1 LKLFFGN
8 NDSKGLILPKVIFI
22 SLSNTKFFII
32 LPLLIL
38 VGFTGYAIAQEA
50 PPLSIDAQTNQN
62 FYEYG
67 DSVSVSGKIKNY
79 DADLHSGVAVEYRVL
94 DPNGEQVK
102 AGLTNLTYFGAFN
115 FNFIARGEPFEP
127 SGNYRIEMSFGSV
140 NAELQML
147 FSGGESEVADVT
159 PPEIL
164 QPSDIVIY
172 SKTHSGVTMVTFEVI
187 ATDDIDEII
196 KTTCKPSSGYLFGIG
211 ETIVQCTA
219 KDSARN
225 FATPVSFTVTINPPE
240 TSIPSW
246 VKNVAEFWCHDKIDD
261 GSFVE
266 AIQYLIDNGIIVV
279 PSTQDS
285 FGGSQEIP
293 QWVKN
298 NACWWSD
305 GSISDLD
312 FALGLEY
319 LVKQGIIRV

>member
-1 LKLFFGN
+1 
-8 NDSKGLILPKVIFI
+8 
-22 SLSNTKFFII
+22 
-32 LPLLIL
+32 LLVL
-38 VGFTGYAIAQEA
+38 VGFPGYAIAQEA

-79 DADLHSGVAVEYRVL
+79 DADIHAGVAVTYRVL

-102 AGLTNLTYFGAFN
+102 SGLTNLSYFGAFN

-127 SGNYRIEMSFGSV
+127 SGNYSIEMSFGSV
-140 NAELQML
+140 NAELPMF

-164 QPSDIVIY
+164 QPADIVIY
-172 SKTHSGVTMVTFEVI
+172 SQTRSGVTMVTFEVV
-187 ATDDIDEII
+187 ATDDIDGII
-196 KTTCKPSSGYLFGIG
+196 KPTCKPSSGYLFGIG

-246 VKNVAEFWCHDKIDD
+246 VKNVAEFWCQDKIDD

-279 PSTQDS
+279 PATQES
-285 FGGSQEIP
+285 FGATQEIP

>member
-8 NDSKGLILPKVIFI
+8 NDSKRLTLTKVILV
-22 SLSNTKFFII
+22 SLSISKLFVIF
-32 LPLLIL
+32 PLLVL
-38 VGFTGYAIAQEA
+38 VGFTGYANGQAA

-79 DADLHSGVAVEYRVL
+79 DADVHSGFPVTYRVL
-94 DPNGEQVK
+94 DPNGELVK
-102 AGLTNLTYFGAFN
+102 SGLTNIVYLGAFN
-115 FNFIARGEPFEP
+115 FNFVARGELFEP
-127 SGNYRIEMSFGSV
+127 SGNYTIEMSFGSV
-140 NAELQML
+140 NAELPMF

-172 SKTHSGVTMVTFEVI
+172 SQTHSGVTMVTFEVV
-187 ATDDIDEII
+187 ATDDTDEIVLS
-196 KTTCKPSSGYLFGIG
+196 TCKPSSGFLFGIG
-211 ETIVQCTA
+211 ETIVKCTA
-219 KDSARN
+219 KDSAGN

-240 TSIPSW
+240 TTIPSW
-246 VKNVAEFWCHDKIDD
+246 VKNVAEFWCQDKIDD
-261 GSFVE
+261 VSFVE

-279 PSTQDS
+279 PGTLESYS
-285 FGGSQEIP
+285 ESQQVP

-298 NACWWSD
+298 NACWWSE
-305 GSISDLD
+305 GSITDLD

>member
-1 LKLFFGN
+1 
-8 NDSKGLILPKVIFI
+8 
-22 SLSNTKFFII
+22 
-32 LPLLIL
+32 LLVL
-38 VGFTGYAIAQEA
+38 VGFTGYAIAQDA
-50 PPLSIDAQTNQN
+50 PPLSIDAKTNQN

-79 DADLHSGVAVEYRVL
+79 DADVHSGVAVTYRVL

-102 AGLTNLTYFGAFN
+102 SGLTNLSYFGAFN

-127 SGNYRIEMSFGSV
+127 SGNYTIEMSFGSV
-140 NAELQML
+140 NAELPMF

-164 QPSDIVIY
+164 QPLDIVIY
-172 SKTHSGVTMVTFEVI
+172 SQTHSGVTMVTFEVVAI
-187 ATDDIDEII
+187 DDIDEII
-196 KTTCKPSSGYLFGIG
+196 KTTCKPSSGFLFGIG
-211 ETIVQCTA
+211 EMIVQCTA
-219 KDSARN
+219 KDSAGN

-240 TSIPSW
+240 TTIPSW
-246 VKNVAEFWCHDKIDD
+246 VKNVAEFWCQDKIDD
-261 GSFVE
+261 VSFVE

-279 PSTQDS
+279 PATQDS

>member
-1 LKLFFGN
+1 
-8 NDSKGLILPKVIFI
+8 
-22 SLSNTKFFII
+22 
-32 LPLLIL
+32 LLVL
-38 VGFTGYAIAQEA
+38 VGFTGNAYGSYGL
-50 PPLSIDAQTNQN
+50 PPPSIDAQTSQN

-79 DADLHSGVAVEYRVL
+79 DSNAYSGFALTYRVL

-102 AGLTNLTYFGAFN
+102 SGLTNLGTFGAFN
-115 FNFIARGEPFEP
+115 FNFIARGELFEP
-127 SGNYRIEMSFGSV
+127 SGNYTIEMSFVSA
-140 NAELQML
+140 NAELPML
-147 FSGGESEVADVT
+147 FTGGESKVADVT

-172 SKTHSGVTMVTFEVI
+172 SKTHSGVTMVAFEVV
-187 ATDDIDEII
+187 ATDDTDEII
-196 KTTCKPSSGYLFGIG
+196 KPTCKPSSGYLFGIG
-211 ETIVQCTA
+211 ETIVKCTL
-219 KDSARN
+219 KDSAGN
-225 FATPVSFTVTINPPE
+225 FATPVSFTVTIYPPE

-246 VKNVAEFWCHDKIDD
+246 VKNVAGFWCQDKIND

-279 PSTQDS
+279 PANQES

-319 LVKQGIIRV
+319 LVRQGIIVV

>member
-1 LKLFFGN
+1 LKLIFGN
-8 NDSKGLILPKVIFI
+8 NDSKGLTLTKVIFI

-32 LPLLIL
+32 LPLLVL
-38 VGFTGYAIAQEA
+38 VGFTGYAIAQDA
-50 PPLSIDAQTNQN
+50 PPLSIDAHTNQS

-67 DSVSVSGKIKNY
+67 NSVSVSGKIKNY
-79 DADLHSGVAVEYRVL
+79 DSNVHAGVALTYRVL

-102 AGLTNLTYFGAFN
+102 SGLTNLGTLGAFN

-127 SGNYRIEMSFGSV
+127 SGNYTIEMSFGSV
-140 NAELQML
+140 NAELPM
-147 FSGGESEVADVT
+147 FFTGGESKVADVT

-172 SKTHSGVTMVTFEVI
+172 SKTHSGVTMVTFEVV
-187 ATDDIDEII
+187 ATDDTDEII
-196 KTTCKPSSGYLFGIG
+196 KTTCKPSSGYTFGIG

-219 KDSARN
+219 KDSAGN
-225 FATPVSFTVTINPPE
+225 FATPISFTVTINPPE
-240 TSIPSW
+240 TTIPSW
-246 VKNVAEFWCHDKIDD
+246 VKNVAGFWCQDKIDD

-279 PSTQDS
+279 PATQES
-285 FGGSQEIP
+285 FGATQEIP

-312 FALGLEY
+312 FAFGLEY
-319 LVKQGIIRV
+319 LVKQGIIVV

>member
-1 LKLFFGN
+1 MKLFFGN
-8 NDSKGLILPKVIFI
+8 NDSKGLTLTKVILV
-22 SLSNTKFFII
+22 SLSNTKFLII
-32 LPLLIL
+32 FPLLIL

-79 DADLHSGVAVEYRVL
+79 DSNAYSGVALTYLVL
-94 DPNGEQVK
+94 DPNGKLVK
-102 AGLTNLTYFGAFN
+102 TGLTNLAFSGAFN

-127 SGNYRIEMSFGSV
+127 SGNYAIEMSFGSA
-140 NAELQML
+140 NAELPMF
-147 FSGGESEVADVT
+147 FSGGESETVDVT

-172 SKTHSGVTMVTFEVI
+172 SKTHEGVTMVTFEVL
-187 ATDDIDEII
+187 ATDDIDEMVQP
-196 KTTCKPSSGYLFGIG
+196 TCKPSSGYLFGVG
-211 ETIVQCTA
+211 DTIVKCTA
-219 KDSARN
+219 KDSAGN

-240 TSIPSW
+240 TTIPSW
-246 VKNVAEFWCHDKIDD
+246 IKNVAGFWCEFKIDD

-266 AIQYLIDNGIIVV
+266 AIEYLIDNGIIVV
-279 PSTQDS
+279 PGTQES

-305 GSISDLD
+305 GSITDLD
-312 FALGLEY
+312 FAFGMEY